1 MGWPRFGVKS
11 LILFAVVV
19 PVVVGEIAGVG
30 VMVSGLL
37 GSKVGMT
44 QIYDAS
50 GAEVPVT
57 IVKAGP
63 CAVLQVRTSEKD
75 GYEAVQLGFGAK
87 PRRLCSKSEAGH
99 IAGVLSG
106 LVEKSVLGGGD
117 AGFRFVREFR
127 LDGEAAPAV
136 GDLVALSV
144 FDGVAHVDVTGTS
157 KGRGF
162 AGVMKRH
169 NFGGVCASHGVK
181 KVHRSGGSTGQS
193 TDPGK
198 VFKGTKMPGRFG
210 GKRATVRRLKVVS
223 ADVDRSLLLVRGAVP
238 GFNGSYLTI
247 RSTNCY

>member
-1 MGWPRFGVKS
+1 
-11 LILFAVVV
+11 
-19 PVVVGEIAGVG
+19 
-30 VMVSGLL
+30 MVAGLL

-44 QIYDAS
+44 QIYDAA

-57 IVKAGP
+57 VVKVGP
-63 CAVLQVRTSEKD
+63 CAVLQVRTAAKD
-75 GYEAVQLGFGAK
+75 GYEAVQLGFGGK
-87 PRRLCSKSEAGH
+87 PRRLCSRSESGH
-99 IAGVLSG
+99 VAGVLSG

-117 AGFRFVREFR
+117 SAFRFVREFR
-127 LDGEAAPAV
+127 TEGAASQPAV
-136 GDLVALSV
+136 GDVLTVGELAE
-144 FDGVAHVDVTGTS
+144 VAHVDVTGVS

-198 VFKGTKMPGRFG
+198 VFKGTKMPGRYG

-223 ADVDRSLLLVRGAVP
+223 VDAERNLLLIRGAVP
-238 GFNGSYLTI
+238 GFSGGYVMV
-247 RSTNCY
+247 RPTNCY

>member
-1 MGWPRFGVKS
+1 
-11 LILFAVVV
+11 
-19 PVVVGEIAGVG
+19 
-30 VMVSGLL
+30 MVAGLL

-44 QIYDAS
+44 QVYDAA

-63 CAVLQVRTSEKD
+63 CVSLQLRTIERD

-87 PRRLCSKSEAGH
+87 PRRLCSKSESGH
-99 IAGVLSG
+99 VSG
-106 LVEKSVLGGGD
+106 LLPGLMEKSVFGDRD
-117 AGFRFVREFR
+117 AGFRFIREFR
-127 LDGEAAPAV
+127 LDSGESRPAV
-136 GDLVALSV
+136 GDLVTVASLAE
-144 FDGVAHVDVTGTS
+144 VAHVDVTGVS

-210 GKRATVRRLKVVS
+210 GKQATVRRQKVVV
-223 ADVDRSLLLVRGAVP
+223 ADAEKNLLLIRGAVP
-238 GFNGSYLTI
+238 GFNGGYVII
-247 RSTNCY
+247 RPTNCY

>member
-1 MGWPRFGVKS
+1 
-11 LILFAVVV
+11 
-19 PVVVGEIAGVG
+19 
-30 VMVSGLL
+30 MVAGLL
-37 GSKVGMT
+37 GCKVGMT
-44 QIYDAS
+44 QIYDGS

-57 IVKAGP
+57 VVKAGP
-63 CAVLQVRTSEKD
+63 CAILQVRTQDKD

-87 PRRLCSKSEAGH
+87 PRRLCSNSESGRVAGL
-99 IAGVLSG
+99 LSG
-106 LVEKSVLGGGD
+106 LVEKSVLTSED

-127 LDGEAAPAV
+127 LKSGESAGAV
-136 GDLVALSV
+136 GELVTVSAFS
-144 FDGVAHVDVTGTS
+144 DVAHVDVTGTS

-210 GKRATVRRLKVVS
+210 GKRSTVRRLRVVS
-223 ADVDRSLLLVRGAVP
+223 ADVERNLLLVHGAIP
-238 GFNGSYLTI
+238 GFSGGYVTI
-247 RSTNCY
+247 RPTNCF